1 MPDGESGQSCGVLEL
16 EGTSMLRGPISER
29 SYPWAAEPARL
40 NGSIRHRLSGEGS
53 GGELER
59 CLRWGSS
66 WSDRRRHRRKTHAG
80 QVVPYRNLIGERGHE
95 AHATAAVGAVS
106 LKCWRSPRYR
116 NRANQKPVL
125 GSL

>member
-1 MPDGESGQSCGVLEL
+1 MHGL
-16 EGTSMLRGPISER
+16 ISEC
-29 SYPWAAEPARL
+29 SYPWAVEPAGL
-40 NGSIRHRLSGEGS
+40 NGSIRHQLSGEGS

-95 AHATAAVGAVS
+95 AHATAAVGAKGAVKVKNPGAKSSPCSAMRPS
-106 LKCWRSPRYR
+106 LGGDGGGGLDAGASTSG
-116 NRANQKPVL
+116 A
-125 GSL
+125 GTI